1 MSRERSHRPHMT
13 RLLAFVF
20 VGTSVASVA
29 SMRAARAQVNEGM
42 QRLARQLM
50 PYAEQGAMHTPKRV
64 TLNGQTIQLATGTTP
79 DSVSTVLDWYETQC
93 ARRAGGL
100 TREMARANPAFGSA
114 EFNALWTRLGRRA
127 GAFEVM
133 RGGDAQGGYVACLD
147 MGGDDVR
154 GGALSQRLRAFVDS
168 GDLSR
173 LGNMRYAYV
182 QRVSTGTRIVTV
194 ATDGRFDLLR
204 MFPERGDAPGR
215 DVDGLA
221 RFPAM
226 RRVLSAQEEGV
237 ANTLGMYSVQ
247 APLARVRE
255 WYRRE
260 LPSRG
265 WRLADLP
272 RDRRL
277 PPEIESH
284 RATTAIFERGQ
295 AQLYL
300 VFDERGGTTSMMS
313 IASL

>member
-1 MSRERSHRPHMT
+1 MARQKTHRPHMT

-50 PYAEQGAMHTPKRV
+50 PYAEQGAMHSPKRV
-64 TLNGQTIQLATGTTP
+64 LLNGQTLQLASGTTQ
-79 DSVSTVLDWYETQC
+79 DGVGAVLDWYETQC
-93 ARRAGGL
+93 ARNGGGL

-114 EFNALWTRLGRRA
+114 AFNALWARAGRRTA
-127 GAFEVM
+127 NFEVM
-133 RGGDAQGGYVACLD
+133 RSGDERGGYVACLD
-147 MGGDDVR
+147 MGGDVR
-154 GGALSQRLRAFVDS
+154 GNALTRRIQSFVSS

-182 QRVSTGTRIVTV
+182 QRVSSGTRIVTV

-215 DVDGLA
+215 DVDGLS
-221 RFPAM
+221 RFPGM
-226 RRVLSAQEEGV
+226 RRLLSAQEEGV

-247 APLARVRE
+247 APLAEVRD
-255 WYRRE
+255 WYRRT

-265 WRLADLP
+265 WTLAELP

-284 RATTAIFERGQ
+284 RATTATFERGQ

-300 VFDERGGTTSMMS
+300 VFDERNGTTSMMS
-313 IASL
+313 IAGL